1 MVLPMGSA
9 PETLIF
15 TAEDDPLLVRAALA
29 CRGCLSEDVEYALEL
44 AEWDAQAD
52 LRCRDCGHRRV
63 VALNPEQAFRLS
75 LEPVAAAA
83 AA

>member
-1 MVLPMGSA
+1 MGCA

-15 TAEDDPLLVRAALA
+15 TVDDDPVLVRAALA
-29 CRGCLSEDVEYALEL
+29 CRGCLSEEVERALEL
-44 AEWDAQAD
+44 AEWDAHVD

-75 LEPVAAAA
+75 LELAVA
-83 AA
+83 

>member
-1 MVLPMGSA
+1 MRGA

-15 TAEDDPLLVRAALA
+15 TVDDDLLLVRAALA
-29 CRGCLSEDVEYALEL
+29 CRGCLSEDVECLLEL

-52 LRCRDCGHRRV
+52 LRCRTCGHRRL

-75 LEPVAAAA
+75 IEPAVA
-83 AA
+83 